1 MRQICMYLTTV
12 MAIAT
17 LAFPGSALSA
27 NNEKSPYLKKDE
39 SWISI
44 SGTAVDANSKSFTLD
59 YGQGIVTVEMDP
71 WDWYNKDY
79 QNIEGHKVKV
89 YGEVD
94 DDTYETT
101 TIEASSVYDESLG
114 EYFIAPRAADEE
126 AIDGSEYDYWMDA
139 DPIEPGEMTIR
150 GTVSSED
157 GREFTIDTGSRK
169 MTIDTS
175 DMGYNPLDQKG
186 YPQLDENDYVSVS
199 GNMDD
204 DTWEEQELLA
214 DTIIVL
220 EDD

>member
-1 MRQICMYLTTV
+1 
-12 MAIAT
+12 
-17 LAFPGSALSA
+17 
-27 NNEKSPYLKKDE
+27 
-39 SWISI
+39 
-44 SGTAVDANSKSFTLD
+44 
-59 YGQGIVTVEMDP
+59 
-71 WDWYNKDY
+71 
-79 QNIEGHKVKV
+79 
-89 YGEVD
+89 
-94 DDTYETT
+94 
-101 TIEASSVYDESLG
+101 
-114 EYFIAPRAADEE
+114 
-126 AIDGSEYDYWMDA
+126 
-139 DPIEPGEMTIR
+139 MTIR